1 MAQIDD
7 SVPVWSDCLIE
18 YSEDGVT
25 WEECSPVM
33 TALEVT
39 GGERLTGEVLT
50 FNADSHVLGT
60 GARQPV
66 TINGRVVFQNNGL
79 SFWQTLND
87 AYEDNSDFWLRW
99 FPNGGAEGDIGHQTN
114 EGRIIAQPLAAQGEA
129 SNASPLTCEF
139 SLRTDEV
146 NTAVRAAS

>member
-1 MAQIDD
+1 MAQIAD
-7 SVPVWSDCLIE
+7 SVPVWADCLIE
-18 YSEDGVT
+18 FSEDGVT

-33 TALEVT
+33 TALDPT
-39 GGERLTGEVLT
+39 GGDRLTGEVLT

-66 TINGRVVFQNNGL
+66 TINGRVVFQNSGL
-79 SFWQTLND
+79 SFWQALND

-114 EGRIIAQPLAAQGEA
+114 AGRIIAQPMAAQGEA

-146 NTAVRAAS
+146 NVVVRASS